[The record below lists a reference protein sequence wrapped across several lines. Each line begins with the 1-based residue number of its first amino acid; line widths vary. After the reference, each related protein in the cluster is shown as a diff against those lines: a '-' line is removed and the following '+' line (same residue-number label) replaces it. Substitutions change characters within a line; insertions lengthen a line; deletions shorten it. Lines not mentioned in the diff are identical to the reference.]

1 MQIIHENGIYKIYEQ
16 EQIGSV
22 EFELETRYIQNIF
35 LNKLYRNKGYLRKII
50 EYFGKPLIIL
60 PLKQHIQKFL
70 HLGFIPYKT
79 IGEDNYYILK

>member
-16 EQIGSV
+16 KQIGSV
-22 EFELETRYIQNIF
+22 EFEPEERYIQNIF
-35 LNKLYRNKGYLRKII
+35 LNKVYRGKGYLRKII

-60 PLKQHIQKFL
+60 PLEQHIQKFL